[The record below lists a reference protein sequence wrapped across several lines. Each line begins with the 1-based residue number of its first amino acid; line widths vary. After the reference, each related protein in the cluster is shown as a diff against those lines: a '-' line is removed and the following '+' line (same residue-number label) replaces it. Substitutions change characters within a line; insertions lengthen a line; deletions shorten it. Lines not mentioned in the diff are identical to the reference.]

1 MQPTQPSTPLLHL
14 DLEAIKASPPPP
26 AALRKAKEEDEWF
39 TNDRRKRE
47 HQREQGARTIIH
59 WAIQGNIIVAGII
72 IGICLAVRGFHLI
85 ASEDYKWLQKEQ
97 IDLLDNL
104 AKYAGSGAVGSLL
117 TRYLTKNIENGQ
129 GHS

>member
-1 MQPTQPSTPLLHL
+1 MQPTPPSTPSASL
-14 DLEAIKASPPPP
+14 DLSAIKASPPPQ
-26 AALRKAKEEDEWF
+26 AGLRKAKEEDEWF

-59 WAIQGNIIVAGII
+59 WAIQGNIIVAGIT

-85 ASEDYKWLQKEQ
+85 AAEDYKWLQPEQ

-117 TRYLTKNIENGQ
+117 TRYLTKNIDNGQ
-129 GHS
+129 GPS